1 MKKTDLF
8 KGIGSLIVGVIC
20 LILANLNNFK
30 FGEYLWGI
38 SGALIGCGMVWLGMY
53 IYYSRP
59 GMSEAYKERVRAQ
72 KIEVNDERNKIVRDK
87 SGRITLKI
95 MTYLYLLLMIIFCI
109 LSSQGMFMP
118 FARYAV
124 IGLAILLILQ
134 YVCRFVVFNYLTK
147 RF

>member
-30 FGEYLWGI
+30 FGKYLWGI

-109 LSSQGMFMP
+109 LSSQRMFMP